1 MEQILQ
7 VGATLK
13 SGDGRTL
20 DRRSVHP
27 GIRVGETEFDDINA
41 AVREDL
47 ARTNRVLDRREANG
61 QVRDESSVAAL
72 EGGIDGDC

>member
-20 DRRSVHP
+20 DGRSVHP

-47 ARTNRVLDRREANG
+47 ARTNRILNRREADG
-61 QVRDESSVAAL
+61 KVADESRVATL
-72 EGGIDGDC
+72 EGGINGNG